1 MVSFIVSTVILVTTV
16 AVLGGWAMRKE
27 RRLREEAQTMQGL
40 EAALGTQ
47 TREEE
52 SDAADHRLSA

>member
-1 MVSFIVSTVILVTTV
+1 MASFIISTLILATTV

-40 EAALGTQ
+40 ETALSTQ

-52 SDAADHRLSA
+52 RDATDHRLSA

>member
-1 MVSFIVSTVILVTTV
+1 MTQFLISTVILATTV
-16 AVLGGWAMRKE
+16 ALLGGWMIRKE

-40 EAALGTQ
+40 ESALNPQ

-52 SDAADHRLSA
+52 HDAADHRLGA

>member
-1 MVSFIVSTVILVTTV
+1 MLSLLISTAVLVTTV
-16 AVLGGWAMRKE
+16 AVLGGWMIRKE

-40 EAALGTQ
+40 EAALNPQ

-52 SDAADHRLSA
+52 RDAADHRLGA